1 MSYMWKGVK
10 EIKVKI
16 LYQHE
21 IKLNPVRSLLSGHV
35 IVIWWYLFTRL
46 FGLYF

>member
-16 LYQHE
+16 GYQYDKTQSCPKPTKWSRDCCLVVF
-21 IKLNPVRSLLSGHV
+21 IDK
-35 IVIWWYLFTRL
+35 RL

>member
-16 LYQHE
+16 GYQYE
-21 IKLNPVRSLLSGHV
+21 IILNPVCNLLSGHV